1 MSFDQL
7 REIFSTKLRSWSA
20 WVTEEH
26 IDAFTTLLYPKISQ
40 FVFAELDRAFRSPDF
55 VRHYHELISISPIEP
70 HTLDSSDLLSIIGS
84 PNDSLILLSPY
95 SRLEDKF
102 WGAENDAMDRDY
114 VWPLGVNSEAVVRVA
129 GRGRFRRTKA
139 DVVNWRVAAAHVS
152 HDHIPFITNGILDDQ
167 IPVLAVVVDN
177 NGIVVLFHIGAAN
190 YKQWAARCKE
200 IRTYLRSLGIYAFCF
215 RIDTLIPLEQGS
227 REQGRII
234 YFA

>member
-1 MSFDQL
+1 MHFEQL
-7 REIFSTKLRSWSA
+7 RQIFCDYLRAASPH
-20 WVTEEH
+20 VTEEH
-26 IDAFTTLLYPKISQ
+26 IYAFTLLLYPKLST
-40 FVFAELDRAFRSPDF
+40 FVAAELDKAFRSPDF
-55 VRHYHELISISPIEP
+55 VRHYHELIAISPTRP

-102 WGAENDAMDRDY
+102 WGAENDALDRDY

-129 GRGRFRRTKA
+129 GRGRFRRIKA

-152 HDHIPFITNGILDDQ
+152 HDHIPFITNGILEDQ

-190 YKQWAARCKE
+190 YKQWAARCKD
-200 IRTYLRSLGIYAFCF
+200 IRTYLRSLGIYDFCF